1 MEDVSSIS
9 TTLAAVDLFF
19 FTIKQIIAQNVK
31 INTEQMIAIHMLT
44 SLSLEI
50 VTVTGEVVFLNKP
63 VIFFLM
69 VLHLNSKRF
78 KRRIQSGSLRL
89 GVVVLTAMFTREGRN
104 LVGTS
109 DIAAARRASPRKVSI
124 AKSFPLES

>member
-1 MEDVSSIS
+1 MEGVSSIS
-9 TTLAAVDLFF
+9 TTLAAADLLL

-31 INTEQMIAIHMLT
+31 SNTEQMIAIHMLT

-50 VTVTGEVVFLNKP
+50 VTVAGEVVFLNKLI
-63 VIFFLM
+63 IFFLM

-78 KRRIQSGSLRL
+78 KRRIQSGSLKL
-89 GVVVLTAMFTREGRN
+89 GAVVLTAMFTREGRN

-109 DIAAARRASPRKVSI
+109 DIAAALRASPRKVSI
-124 AKSFPLES
+124 ARSFPLDG